1 MRAGIVAGTC
11 LNTNNKINYHEKHN
25 SKTNGNTRI
34 NRKNTS

>member
-25 SKTNGNTRI
+25 RHKQRNKT
-34 NRKNTS
+34 